1 MRHPF
6 PRRQGFT
13 LIEMLV
19 TVAIVGMLAAIAI
32 PSYTSYL
39 VKGHR
44 SAAQAFMIDA
54 AQKEQQFLSDTRA
67 YKSLAD
73 LGLTVPTDVS
83 DRYTVTITLED
94 GPPPSFTI
102 SAAPISGKSQ
112 DGDGTLTLTSAG
124 ARSPSDKW

>member
-6 PRRQGFT
+6 RRRQGFS
-13 LIEMLV
+13 LIEVLV
-19 TVAIVGMLAAIAI
+19 TMAIVGVLAAVAI
-32 PSYTSYL
+32 PAYTSHL

-54 AQKEQQFLSDTRA
+54 AQQEQQFLADTRA

-73 LGLTVPTDVS
+73 LGLSVPTDVS
-83 DRYTVTITLED
+83 DHYTVTITLED

-102 SAAPISGKSQ
+102 SAAPIAGKSQ

-124 ARSPSDKW
+124 VRSPSDKW

>member
-6 PRRQGFT
+6 RRRQGFT
-13 LIEMLV
+13 LIELMV
-19 TVAIVGMLAAIAI
+19 TVAIVGMLAAFAI
-32 PSYTSYL
+32 PAYTSHL

-54 AQKEQQFLSDTRA
+54 AQKEQQFLADARV

-83 DRYTVTITLED
+83 DRYTVAITLAD
-94 GPPPSFTI
+94 GPPPTFTI
-102 SAAPISGKSQ
+102 TATPISGKSQ
-112 DGDGTLTLTSAG
+112 DGDGTLTLTSDG
-124 ARSPSDKW
+124 TRSPSSKW